1 MGRVKRG
8 TKSVSTFRVKRIA
21 DPPVLAAGQLWKHR
35 LSTKRSPYAKLDK
48 IDLGE
53 SPPVV
58 YYTCFGKQ
66 RNRGRVKLWLY
77 AMPITEF
84 LRVFEYQPAR
94 KTVPRKKKSA
104 NTEPDTETDNETVAE
119 PDTET
124 DTEETEP

>member
-8 TKSVSTFRVKRIA
+8 TKSVSTFRVKRTP
-21 DPPVLAAGQLWKHR
+21 DPPVLVAGQLWKHR
-35 LSTKRSPYAKLDK
+35 LSTKRSPYVKLDK

-53 SPPVV
+53 NPPVV

-66 RNRGRVKLWLY
+66 RNFSRVKLWLY
-77 AMPITEF
+77 AMPLTEF

-104 NTEPDTETDNETVAE
+104 STEPDTE
-119 PDTET
+119 P